1 MATSREFMEF
11 VLEQIS
17 SMPTVRARKM
27 FGEYALY
34 CDDKVVG
41 LVCDEQVFI
50 KITPEG
56 RALVGDRFE
65 EGLPYP
71 GAKPWMLVDGDE
83 IEESDRLCRLVRTTA
98 DALPPPAPKRPRKR

>member
-41 LVCDEQVFI
+41 LVWDEQVFI

-56 RALVGDRFE
+56 RALVGDRYE

-83 IEESDRLCRLVRTTA
+83 IEESDRMCSLIRATA
-98 DALPPPAPKRPRKR
+98 DALPSPAPKWPRTR

>member
-56 RALVGDRFE
+56 RALVGDRYE

-83 IEESDRLCRLVRTTA
+83 IEESDRMCSLIRATA
-98 DALPPPAPKRPRKR
+98 DALPSPAPKRPRTR

>member
-1 MATSREFMEF
+1 MEF

-56 RALVGDRFE
+56 RALVGDRYE

-83 IEESDRLCRLVRTTA
+83 IEESDRMCSLIRATA
-98 DALPPPAPKRPRKR
+98 DALPSPAPKRPRTR